1 MEQKSSLRVI
11 PIVVAVVALIALAWS
26 TRYDWSDNVH
36 VRYGLP
42 LTWGTH
48 TLVTIAGPANIWRV
62 DFVNLILDLVLWLAL
77 IREPDPR
84 PRPLARLNRSIVLHI
99 PDAGGAGW
107 LARRRH

>member
-26 TRYDWSDNVH
+26 TRYDWPDNVH

-77 IREPDPR
+77 IVASYYIFRMRGAPGGSPDEGI
-84 PRPLARLNRSIVLHI
+84 NRT
-99 PDAGGAGW
+99 
-107 LARRRH
+107 